1 MMADGILPGDLGRA
15 ALIEIS
21 LPSLV
26 AGTRYRGEFVGA
38 VLLAKAELLLLRGS
52 GGRFRV

>member
-1 MMADGILPGDLGRA
+1 MADGILPGDLGRA